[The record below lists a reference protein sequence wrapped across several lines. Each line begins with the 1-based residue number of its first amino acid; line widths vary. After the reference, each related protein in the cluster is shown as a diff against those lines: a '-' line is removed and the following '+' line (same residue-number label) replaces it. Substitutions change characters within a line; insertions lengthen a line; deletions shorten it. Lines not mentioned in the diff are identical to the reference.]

1 MAGSRTTAREWPA
14 GGRFETGLDRNAA
27 NYEPLTPIDFLARSA
42 FAHPARTAWIAGRR
56 RASYA
61 EMHERCR
68 RLASALAGLGI
79 RPGESVAVMAHNG
92 PAILEAH
99 FGVPMA
105 GCVLNALNVRLDAP
119 SLAFMLGHAE
129 SRVLI
134 ADRAFAAT
142 VEAALALHG
151 RPVHLVACGDGGD
164 AFGDLDYE
172 AFLASGDAACEPL
185 LPDDEW
191 RAISLNY
198 TSGTTGEPK
207 GVVYHHRGAYLNAI
221 GNGMTLGFS
230 EATVNLWTLPLFH
243 CNGWCHGWGVTAFA
257 GTHVLL
263 DKVDPAAIFRLI
275 CEHGVTH
282 MAGAPI
288 VLNMLLHA
296 PPEARRAFPQT
307 VTVAT
312 GGAAPPSAVIAGM
325 EAMGFRVVHLYGL
338 TETYGP
344 ALVSAWQDDW
354 PAMAVEDRAAAMARQ
369 GLRHATAAG
378 HMVADPQTMAPV
390 PADGET
396 VGEIMLRGNTV
407 MKGYL
412 ARPQQTAEDLAGG
425 WFHSGDLGVMHADG
439 YIEVKDRSKDI
450 IISGGENI
458 SSIEVENT
466 LFRHPAVLEAA
477 VVARKDPLWGET
489 PCAFV
494 TLKPGCG
501 GTDGGEIAAFC
512 RDNMARYK
520 MPKTVVFGPLP
531 KTATGKIQ
539 KFALRERA
547 NALAPRE
554 AAWEADR

>member
-1 MAGSRTTAREWPA
+1 MAGTMARAWPA
-14 GGRFETGLDRNAA
+14 AGRFETGLDRNVA
-27 NYEPLTPIDFLARSA
+27 NYEPLTPIDFLLRSA
-42 FAHPARTAWIAGRR
+42 FAHPHRTAWIAGQR
-56 RASYA
+56 RASYG
-61 EMHERCR
+61 EMLQRCR
-68 RLASALAGLGI
+68 RLASALARLGI
-79 RPGESVAVMAHNG
+79 RPGECVAVMAPNG
-92 PAILEAH
+92 PEILEAH

-105 GCVLNALNVRLDAP
+105 GCVLNALNVRLDAA
-119 SLAFMLGHAE
+119 SLAFMLGHAG

-134 ADRAFAAT
+134 ADRSFAAT
-142 VEAALALHG
+142 VKEALALHDG
-151 RPVHLVACGDGGD
+151 PVHAVACGGGD
-164 AFGDLDYE
+164 PGAFGDDDYE
-172 AFLASGDAACEPL
+172 AFLAAGDADCAPL

-207 GVVYHHRGAYLNAI
+207 GVVYHHRGAYLNAL

-230 EATVNLWTLPLFH
+230 GASVNLWTLPLFH
-243 CNGWCHGWGVTAFA
+243 CNGWCHSWGVTAFA

-263 DKVDPAAIFRLI
+263 DKVDPAAIFQLI
-275 CEHGVTH
+275 CQHGVTH

-288 VLNMLLHA
+288 VLNMLLNA
-296 PPEARRAFPQT
+296 PDEARRAFPHT

-344 ALVSAWQDDW
+344 ALVSAYQDDW
-354 PAMAVEDRAAAMARQ
+354 LAMDVDARAQAMARQ
-369 GLRHATAAG
+369 GLRHATVAG
-378 HMVADPQTMAPV
+378 HMVADPETMAPV

-412 ARPQQTAEDLAGG
+412 GRPQQSAKDLAGG

-458 SSIEVENT
+458 SSIEVENA

-477 VVARKDPLWGET
+477 VVARQDALWGET

-494 TLKPGCG
+494 TLKPGCE
-501 GTDGGEIAAFC
+501 GTGGGEIAAFC
-512 RDNMARYK
+512 RERMARYK

-547 NALAPRE
+547 GALAEGE
-554 AAWEADR
+554 ADWEAGT